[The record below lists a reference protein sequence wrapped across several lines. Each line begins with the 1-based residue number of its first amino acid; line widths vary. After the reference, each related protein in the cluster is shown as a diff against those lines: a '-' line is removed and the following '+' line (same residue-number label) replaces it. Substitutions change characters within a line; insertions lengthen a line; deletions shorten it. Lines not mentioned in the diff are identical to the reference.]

1 VASGDVNL
9 SNKDHTPNILFS
21 AFSVFH
27 HPVRSVKAKHS
38 YIPPNFDNGRT
49 KKFEPTASH
58 VHAGYISVNQQAI
71 YETTTKQDLL
81 AASLEFVVATVLIFD
96 LQHNMMDRFCV

>member
-1 VASGDVNL
+1 
-9 SNKDHTPNILFS
+9 
-21 AFSVFH
+21 
-27 HPVRSVKAKHS
+27 
-38 YIPPNFDNGRT
+38 
-49 KKFEPTASH
+49 